1 MRTKV
6 KTWRRARVEAWMR
19 IIIRH
24 WRTVRITTVMR
35 IIVTIWRIRLPT
47 VKRVEAGGD

>member
-1 MRTKV
+1 
-6 KTWRRARVEAWMR
+6 MR

-24 WRTVRITTVMR
+24 WRIIRITTVMR

-47 VKRVEAGGD
+47 AKRVRAGGRIAIPKIK